1 MIKVTTK
8 TGFEAEVNE
17 GKILDFRFLEQTVE
31 TVKGKD
37 DLDKMN
43 ATMQMLKMLFT
54 KVDKERFL
62 QHVADHNDGIAD
74 ISAVMTEF
82 TEILDQCKEANQKV
96 KN

>member
-17 GKILDFRFLEQTVE
+17 SKILDFRFLEQTVE

-37 DLDKMN
+37 DLDKMD
-43 ATMQMLKMLFT
+43 ATMQMLKMIFT
-54 KVDKERFL
+54 KADKERFL

-82 TEILDQCKEANQKV
+82 TEILDQCKEANKKV

>member
-17 GKILDFRFLEQTVE
+17 GKILDFRFLEKSVE

-37 DLDKMN
+37 DLEKMD
-43 ATMQMLKMLFT
+43 ATVQMMKMLFT
-54 KVDKERFL
+54 KADKERFL

-74 ISAVMTEF
+74 INAVMTEF
-82 TEILDQCKEANQKV
+82 TEILDQCKAANKKV

>member
-1 MIKVTTK
+1 MIKVVTK

-17 GKILDFRFLEQTVE
+17 CKILDFRFLEKSVE

-37 DLDKMN
+37 DLDKMDAN
-43 ATMQMLKMLFT
+43 MQMLSMLFG

-74 ISAVMTEF
+74 ISAVMNEF
-82 TEILDQCKEANQKV
+82 TEILDQCKEANKKV

>member
-17 GKILDFRFLEQTVE
+17 GKILDFRFLEKSVE

-37 DLDKMN
+37 DLDKMD
-43 ATMQMLKMLFT
+43 ATIQMLKMIFT
-54 KVDKERFL
+54 KADKERFL

-82 TEILDQCKEANQKV
+82 TEILDQCKEANNKV

>member
-17 GKILDFRFLEQTVE
+17 GKILDFRFLEKSVE

-37 DLDKMN
+37 DLDKMDAN
-43 ATMQMLKMLFT
+43 MQMLKMLFS
-54 KVDKERFL
+54 KADKERFL

-74 ISAVMTEF
+74 ISAVMNEF

>member
-8 TGFEAEVNE
+8 TGFETEVNE
-17 GKILDFRFLEQTVE
+17 GKILDFRFLEKSVE

-37 DLDKMN
+37 DLDKMD
-43 ATMQMLKMLFT
+43 ATMQMLKMIFT
-54 KVDKERFL
+54 KADKERFL

-82 TEILDQCKEANQKV
+82 TEILDQCKEANNKV

>member
-8 TGFEAEVNE
+8 TGFEVEVNE
-17 GKILDFRFLEQTVE
+17 GKILDFRFLEKSVE

-37 DLDKMN
+37 DLDKMD
-43 ATMQMLKMLFT
+43 ATMQMLKMIFT
-54 KVDKERFL
+54 KADKERFL

-82 TEILDQCKEANQKV
+82 TEILDQSKEANKKV

>member
-8 TGFEAEVNE
+8 TGFEAKVNE
-17 GKILDFRFLEQTVE
+17 SKILDFRFLEQTVE

-37 DLDKMN
+37 DLDKMD
-43 ATMQMLKMLFT
+43 ATVQMLKMLFT
-54 KVDKERFL
+54 KSDKERFL

-74 ISAVMTEF
+74 ISAVMDEF
-82 TEILDQCKEANQKV
+82 TEIMNQCKAANKKV

>member
-17 GKILDFRFLEQTVE
+17 GKILDFRFLEKSVE

-37 DLDKMN
+37 DLDKMD
-43 ATMQMLKMLFT
+43 ATMQMLKMIFT
-54 KVDKERFL
+54 KADKERFL

-82 TEILDQCKEANQKV
+82 TEILDQCKEANNKV

>member
-1 MIKVTTK
+1 MIKVVTK

-17 GKILDFRFLEQTVE
+17 GKILDFRFLEKSVE

-37 DLDKMN
+37 DLDKMDAN
-43 ATMQMLKMLFT
+43 MQMLSMLFC
-54 KVDKERFL
+54 KADKERFL

-74 ISAVMTEF
+74 ISAVMNEF
-82 TEILDQCKEANQKV
+82 TEILDQCKEANKKV

>member
-1 MIKVTTK
+1 MIKVVTK

-17 GKILDFRFLEQTVE
+17 GKILDFRFLEKSVE

-37 DLDKMN
+37 DLDKID
-43 ATMQMLKMLFT
+43 ATMQMLSMLFG
-54 KVDKERFL
+54 KADKERFL

-74 ISAVMTEF
+74 ISAVMNEF
-82 TEILDQCKEANQKV
+82 TEILDQCKEANKKV

>member
-8 TGFEAEVNE
+8 TGFEVEVNE
-17 GKILDFRFLEQTVE
+17 GKILDFRFLEKSVE

-37 DLDKMN
+37 DLDKMD
-43 ATMQMLKMLFT
+43 ATMQMLKMIFT
-54 KVDKERFL
+54 KADKERFL

-82 TEILDQCKEANQKV
+82 TEILDQCKAANKKV

>member
-17 GKILDFRFLEQTVE
+17 GKILDFRFLEKSVE

-37 DLDKMN
+37 DLEKMD
-43 ATMQMLKMLFT
+43 ATVQMLKMLFT
-54 KVDKERFL
+54 KADKERFL

-74 ISAVMTEF
+74 ISAVMNEF

>member
-17 GKILDFRFLEQTVE
+17 GKILDFRFLEKSVE

-37 DLDKMN
+37 DLDKMD
-43 ATMQMLKMLFT
+43 ATMQMLKMIFT
-54 KVDKERFL
+54 KADKERFL

-82 TEILDQCKEANQKV
+82 TEILDQCKEANKKV